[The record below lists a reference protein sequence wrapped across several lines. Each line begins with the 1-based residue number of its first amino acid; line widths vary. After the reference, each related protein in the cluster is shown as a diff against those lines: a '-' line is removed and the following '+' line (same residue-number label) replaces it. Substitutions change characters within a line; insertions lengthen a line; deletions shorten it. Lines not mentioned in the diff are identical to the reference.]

1 MTQVYEA
8 GMTMPQQ
15 IGMSSFSLCLITML
29 ITAVR
34 FMLTQA
40 GLKPEDSDVIDY
52 LEAIKRNMA
61 EA

>member
-29 ITAVR
+29 ITAV
-34 FMLTQA
+34 
-40 GLKPEDSDVIDY
+40 IDY